1 MSWLHMAV
9 LLPLIFAILIPILY
23 RYYKRIHLGW
33 FVLPIPVVLF
43 AYFLSYIKPTM
54 SGQFTEQ
61 SAAWMPQIGM
71 NFDVYVDGLGLLFSL
86 LITGIGSLVVLYS
99 ISYLSQSEQLGHFY
113 CYLLMFMSAML
124 GVVLS
129 DNLLV
134 LYFFWELTS
143 FSSFL
148 LISFWRHKDK
158 SLYGAMKSM
167 MITVFGGLSLLG
179 GFILLYLASGTWRI
193 RDIIDNVDQI
203 QTSPIFL
210 LAMIFVIIGAMT
222 KSAQFP
228 FYIWLPDAMEA
239 PTPVSAYLHSAT
251 MVKAGIYLIARL
263 TPIFAV
269 SQGWIWAVTAFGLV
283 TLFWGSLNATKQ
295 QDLKGILAFSTV
307 SQLGM
312 IMSMLGIGAVSY
324 HFQGDESQ
332 LYLAAYSAAIF
343 HLINHATFKGALFM
357 ITGAVDHA
365 TGTRDTR
372 KLGGLMT
379 IMPISFTL
387 SIITSLSMAG
397 VPPFNGFLS
406 KEAFIESMIEV
417 THASVF
423 SLNTVGLLISIVA
436 IVGSIFTFVYSFKF
450 IVEIFLGDHKP
461 DVLPNKAHEA
471 SILMNISPAILAGLV
486 ILIGLFPSIVSA
498 PLVDPA
504 VKSIANTNEV
514 SASFHLWHG
523 FTPALIATLVIY
535 VVGAVLILTVKRWVP
550 ILRGIPNALTL
561 NHWYNQTGRYTPYY
575 ATQITR
581 TYMTGFNRNNL
592 VIIFFMMIVL
602 TFVTLIFVPFTVD
615 FMKVSPIR
623 LYEFVSVIT
632 ITIAAIM
639 IIFARSR
646 LFSIIMLSAVGYSMA
661 IFFIFFNA
669 PDLALTQFVVET
681 ISTALFLLCFYHL
694 PNMSRY
700 NESVRYRVVNMIISI
715 GVGAVVIVLGLIAY
729 GNRHFESISE
739 FYKAHVYD
747 LAEGKNMVNVILV
760 DFRGTDTLFESSVL
774 GIAGM
779 GIYTLI
785 KLRAKHKNGYERVEK
800 VEQTEK

>member
-423 SLNTVGLLISIVA
+423 SLNTVGLLIPIVA

-498 PLVDPA
+498 PLVEPA

-535 VVGAVLILTVKRWVP
+535 VVGAVLILTTKRWVP

>member
-423 SLNTVGLLISIVA
+423 SLNTVGLLIPIVA

-498 PLVDPA
+498 PLVEPA

-535 VVGAVLILTVKRWVP
+535 VVGAVLILMAKRWVP

>member
-1 MSWLHMAV
+1 MSWLHMAL

-23 RYYKRIHLGW
+23 RFYKRIHLGW

-43 AYFLSYIKPTM
+43 AYFLSYIQPTM

-167 MITVFGGLSLLG
+167 MITVFGGLSLLS

-193 RDIIDNVDQI
+193 RDIIENVDQI

-357 ITGAVDHA
+357 ITGAVDHT
-365 TGTRDTR
+365 TGTRDIR

-423 SLNTVGLLISIVA
+423 SLNTVGLLIPIVA

-461 DVLPNKAHEA
+461 DALPNKAHEA
-471 SILMNISPAILAGLV
+471 SILMNISPTILAILV
-486 ILIGLFPSIVSA
+486 ISIGLFPSIVSA
-498 PLVDPA
+498 PLVEPA

-523 FTPALIATLVIY
+523 FTPAFIATLVIY
-535 VVGAVLILTVKRWVP
+535 AVGAVLILTVKRWVP

-700 NESVRYRVVNMIISI
+700 NESVRYRVVNAIISI

-800 VEQTEK
+800 IEQTEK

>member
-9 LLPLIFAILIPILY
+9 LLPLIFAILILILY

-423 SLNTVGLLISIVA
+423 SLNTVGLLIPIVA

-498 PLVDPA
+498 PLVEPA

-535 VVGAVLILTVKRWVP
+535 VVGAVLILTAKRWVP

>member
-423 SLNTVGLLISIVA
+423 SLNTVGLLIPIVA

-498 PLVDPA
+498 PLVEPA

-535 VVGAVLILTVKRWVP
+535 VVGAVLILTDKRWVP

>member
-1 MSWLHMAV
+1 MSWLHLAV
-9 LLPLIFAILIPILY
+9 LLPLIFSILIPTLY
-23 RYYKRIHLGW
+23 RFYKRIHLGW

-43 AYFLSYIKPTM
+43 IYFLSYIKLTM
-54 SGQFTEQ
+54 SGHYTEQ
-61 SAAWMPQIGM
+61 SVSWMPQIGM
-71 NFDVYVDGLGLLFSL
+71 NFDVYVDGLGLLFAL

-99 ISYLSQSEQLGHFY
+99 ISYLNQEEQLGHFY
-113 CYLLMFMSAML
+113 CYLLIFMSAML

-129 DNLLV
+129 DNLLI
-134 LYFFWELTS
+134 LYLFWELTS

-148 LISFWRHKDK
+148 LISFWRHKEK

-167 MITVFGGLSLLG
+167 MITVLGGLSLLG
-179 GFILLYLASGTWRI
+179 GFILLYIATGSWRI
-193 RDIIDNVDQI
+193 REIISQVDLI
-203 QTSPIFL
+203 QTSPIFI

-251 MVKAGIYLIARL
+251 MVKAGIYLVARL
-263 TPIFAV
+263 TPIFAI
-269 SQGWIWAVTAFGLV
+269 SEGWIWTVALFGLI
-283 TLFWGSLNATKQ
+283 TLFWGSFNATKQ
-295 QDLKGILAFSTV
+295 LDLKGILAFSTV

-324 HFQGDESQ
+324 HFEGSESQ
-332 LYLAAYSAAIF
+332 LYVAAYTAAIF
-343 HLINHATFKGALFM
+343 HLINHASFKGALFM

-365 TGTRDTR
+365 TGTRDIK

-387 SIITSLSMAG
+387 SIITALSMAG

-406 KEAFIESMIEV
+406 KEAFLESVIEV
-417 THASVF
+417 THAHIF
-423 SLNTVGLLISIVA
+423 SLNTLGILFPILG
-436 IVGSIFTFVYSFKF
+436 IVGSIFTFVYSLKF
-450 IVEIFLGDHKP
+450 IYEIFLGDYQP

-471 SILMNISPAILAGLV
+471 SALMNISPIILSLLV
-486 ILIGLFPSIVSA
+486 IVIGLFPSLVAA
-498 PLVDPA
+498 PLVTPA
-504 VKSIANTNEV
+504 ARAIANSNSIHAE
-514 SASFHLWHG
+514 FHLWHG
-523 FTPALIATLVIY
+523 ITPALLSTIVIY
-535 VVGAVLILTVKRWVP
+535 IIGALLFFTSKHWVGA
-550 ILRGIPNALTL
+550 LRKMPEYLTL
-561 NHWYNQTGRYTPYY
+561 NYWYNQTGRYSPYY

-581 TYMTGFNRNNL
+581 TYMTGYNRNNL
-592 VIIFFMMIVL
+592 VIIFFTMILL
-602 TFVTLIFVPFTVD
+602 TFVTLLFAPFSINLEN
-615 FMKVSPIR
+615 VSPVR
-623 LYEFVSVIT
+623 TYEAISVIT
-632 ITIAAIM
+632 ISIAAVM
-639 IIFARSR
+639 IVFARSR

-694 PNMSRY
+694 PNISRY
-700 NESVRYRVVNMIISI
+700 NESVKDKVGNIVISV
-715 GVGAVVIVLGLIAY
+715 GVGLVVIALGLIAY
-729 GNRHFESISE
+729 GNRHFTSISE
-739 FYKAHVYD
+739 FYKKHVYD

-760 DFRGTDTLFESSVL
+760 DFRGTDTLFESAVL

-800 VEQTEK
+800 IEQTEK

>member
-23 RYYKRIHLGW
+23 RFYKRIHLGW

-43 AYFLSYIKPTM
+43 AYFLSYIQPTM

-193 RDIIDNVDQI
+193 RDIIENVDQI

-365 TGTRDTR
+365 TGTRDIH

-423 SLNTVGLLISIVA
+423 SLNTVGLLIPIVA

-461 DVLPNKAHEA
+461 DTLPNKAHEA
-471 SILMNISPAILAGLV
+471 SILMNISPTILAILV
-486 ILIGLFPSIVSA
+486 ISIGLFPSIVSA
-498 PLVDPA
+498 PLVEPA

-523 FTPALIATLVIY
+523 FTPAFIATLVIY
-535 VVGAVLILTVKRWVP
+535 AVGAVLILTAKRWVP

-700 NESVRYRVVNMIISI
+700 NESVRYRVVNAIISI

-800 VEQTEK
+800 IEQTEK

>member
-33 FVLPIPVVLF
+33 FFLPIPVVLF

-423 SLNTVGLLISIVA
+423 SLNTVGLLIPIVA

-498 PLVDPA
+498 PLVEPA

-535 VVGAVLILTVKRWVP
+535 VVGAVLILTAKRWVP

>member
-1 MSWLHMAV
+1 MSWLHIAV
-9 LLPLIFAILIPILY
+9 ILPLIFALLIPVLY
-23 RYYKRIHLGW
+23 RFYKRVHLGW

-43 AYFLSYIKPTM
+43 VYFLTYLQPTM
-54 SGQFTEQ
+54 SGHYEKA
-61 SAAWMPQIGM
+61 SATWMPQIGM
-71 NFDVYVDGLGLLFSL
+71 NFDIYVDGLGLLFSL

-99 ISYLSQSEQLGHFY
+99 ISYLSRSEQLGNFY

-129 DNLLV
+129 DNLLI
-134 LYFFWELTS
+134 LYLFWELTS

-148 LISFWRHKDK
+148 LISFWRHKEK

-167 MITVFGGLSLLG
+167 IITVFGGLSLLG
-179 GFILLYLASGTWRI
+179 GFILLYIASGTWSI
-193 RDIIDNVDQI
+193 RELINQLDHVQA
-203 QTSPIFL
+203 SPFFL
-210 LAMIFVIIGAMT
+210 LAMVFIIIGAMT

-263 TPIFAV
+263 TPLFAV
-269 SQGWIWAVTAFGLV
+269 SQGWIWTVTLFGLV

-324 HFQGDESQ
+324 HFNGGEN
-332 LYLAAYSAAIF
+332 LFYVAAYSAAIF

-365 TGTRDTR
+365 TGTRDIK

-387 SIITSLSMAG
+387 TIITSLSMAG

-406 KEAFIESMIEV
+406 KEQFLEAMIEV
-417 THASVF
+417 TNANLF
-423 SLNTVGLLISIVA
+423 SLNTIGILLPIVA
-436 IVGSIFTFVYSFKF
+436 VVGSIFTFVYSFKF
-450 IVEIFLGDHKP
+450 ITEIFLGKYQP
-461 DVLPNKAHEA
+461 EVLPHKAHEA
-471 SILMNISPAILAGLV
+471 SILMNISPIILSTLV
-486 ILIGLFPSIVSA
+486 IAIGLFPSLVST
-498 PLVDPA
+498 PLVEPA
-504 VKSIANTNEV
+504 VKSIANIDNITAE
-514 SASFHLWHG
+514 FHLWHG
-523 FTPALIATLVIY
+523 FTPAFMATLIIY
-535 VVGAVLILTVKRWVP
+535 IVGGLLILTHKKWVP
-550 ILRGIPNALTL
+550 FIKGLPTFLTL
-561 NHWYNQTGRYTPYY
+561 NYWYDQTGRYSPFY
-575 ATQITR
+575 ATQLTR
-581 TYMTGFNRNNL
+581 TYMTGFSRNNI
-592 VIIFFMMIVL
+592 VIIFTTLIII
-602 TFVTLIFVPFTVD
+602 TAVTLISVPFTFD
-615 FMKVSPIR
+615 FKHVSPIR
-623 LYEFVSVIT
+623 PYEFISVIT
-632 ITIAAIM
+632 IIIAAVM

-700 NESVRYRVVNMIISI
+700 NETPKFKIVNVVISI
-715 GVGAVVIVLGLIAY
+715 SVGLIVTILGLIAY
-729 GNRHFESISE
+729 GNRHFVSISE
-739 FYKAHVYD
+739 FYKKHVYD

-760 DFRGTDTLFESSVL
+760 DFRGTDTLFESAVL

-779 GIYTLI
+779 AIYTLI
-785 KLRAKHKNGYERVEK
+785 KLRAKHKNGYERVENI
-800 VEQTEK
+800 EQTEK

>member
-23 RYYKRIHLGW
+23 RYYKHIHLGW

-332 LYLAAYSAAIF
+332 LYLAAYSATIF

-423 SLNTVGLLISIVA
+423 SLNTVGLLIPIVA

-498 PLVDPA
+498 PLVEPA

-535 VVGAVLILTVKRWVP
+535 VVGAVLILTAKRWVP

-729 GNRHFESISE
+729 GNRHFASISE

>member
-1 MSWLHMAV
+1 MSWLHMAL

-23 RYYKRIHLGW
+23 RFYKRIHLGW

-43 AYFLSYIKPTM
+43 AYFLSYIQPTM

-167 MITVFGGLSLLG
+167 MITVFGGLSLLS

-193 RDIIDNVDQI
+193 RDIIENVDQI

-365 TGTRDTR
+365 TGTRDIR

-423 SLNTVGLLISIVA
+423 SLNTVGLLIPIVA

-461 DVLPNKAHEA
+461 DALPNKAHEA
-471 SILMNISPAILAGLV
+471 SILMNISPTILAILV
-486 ILIGLFPSIVSA
+486 ISIGLFPSIVSA
-498 PLVDPA
+498 PLVEPA

-523 FTPALIATLVIY
+523 FTPAFIATLVIY
-535 VVGAVLILTVKRWVP
+535 AVGAVLILTAKRWVP

-700 NESVRYRVVNMIISI
+700 NESVRYRVVNAIISI

-779 GIYTLI
+779 SIYTLI

-800 VEQTEK
+800 IEQTEK

>member
-1 MSWLHMAV
+1 MSWLHIAV
-9 LLPLIFAILIPILY
+9 ILPLIFALLIPVLY
-23 RYYKRIHLGW
+23 RFYKRIHLGW
-33 FVLPIPVVLF
+33 FVLPIPFVLF
-43 AYFLSYIKPTM
+43 VYFLSYIKPTM
-54 SGQFTEQ
+54 SGHYTQQ

-71 NFDVYVDGLGLLFSL
+71 NFDIYVDGLGLLFSL

-99 ISYLSQSEQLGHFY
+99 ISYLSQSEQLGNFY
-113 CYLLMFMSAML
+113 CYLLIFMSAML

-129 DNLLV
+129 DNLLI

-179 GFILLYLASGTWRI
+179 GFILLYIASGSWSI
-193 RDIIDNVDQI
+193 REIIAHVSSI
-203 QTSPIFL
+203 QSSPFFI
-210 LAMIFVIIGAMT
+210 LAMVFIIMGAMT

-263 TPIFAV
+263 TPVFAI
-269 SQGWIWAVTAFGLV
+269 SQGWIWTVTAFGLV

-324 HFQGDESQ
+324 HFQGAESQ
-332 LYLAAYSAAIF
+332 LYIAAFSAAIF

-365 TGTRDTR
+365 TGTRDIQ

-406 KEAFIESMIEV
+406 KEQFLESMITV
-417 THASVF
+417 TESGIF
-423 SLNTVGLLISIVA
+423 NLNTIGLLIPIVA
-436 IVGSIFTFVYSFKF
+436 IVGSMFTFVYSFKF
-450 IVEIFLGDHKP
+450 ISEIFLGEYRP
-461 DVLPNKAHEA
+461 NRLPNQAHEA
-471 SILMNISPAILAGLV
+471 SILMNISPIILATLV
-486 ILIGLFPSIVSA
+486 IAIGFFPSIVSA
-498 PLVDPA
+498 PFVEPA
-504 VKSIANTNEV
+504 TKAIANVDNVQAE
-514 SASFHLWHG
+514 FHMWHG
-523 FTPALIATLVIY
+523 FTPAFFATLTIY
-535 VVGAVLILTVKRWVP
+535 GIGLLLLLTFKYWVP
-550 ILRGIPNALTL
+550 FLRAIPKNVTL
-561 NHWYNQTGRYTPYY
+561 NHWYDQTARYTPYY

-581 TYMTGFNRNNL
+581 TYMTGFIRNNL
-592 VIIFFMMIVL
+592 VIIFFMMILL
-602 TFVTLIFVPFTVD
+602 TFVTLAFVPFSWD
-615 FMKVSPIR
+615 FVKVSPIR
-623 LYEFVSVIT
+623 LYEFISIIT
-632 ITIAAIM
+632 ITIAATM
-639 IIFARSR
+639 IVFARSR

-700 NESVRYRVVNMIISI
+700 NESTSYKLGNIIISI
-715 GVGAVVIVLGLIAY
+715 GVGAVVTVLGLIAY
-729 GNRHFESISE
+729 GNRHFDSISE
-739 FYKAHVYD
+739 FYKKHVYD

-760 DFRGTDTLFESSVL
+760 DFRGTDTLFESAVL

-800 VEQTEK
+800 IEQAKK